1 MNLHKH
7 LKLQIIS
14 ISLSLLFF
22 FQKASAALLQP
33 DASKDIKD
41 RAENLGGSAGFN
53 TRQGLGEVVAIIIQA
68 FLGLLGI
75 IFIILIISAGFN
87 WMTAGGEEE
96 KVRKAKSTIT
106 NAVIGLIIIVASYAI
121 TYFVFNV
128 LPGAIGGGGPVY
140 NYPG

>member
-1 MNLHKH
+1 MSLYKH
-7 LKLQIIS
+7 IKSQS
-14 ISLSLLFF
+14 ISLLLFLF
-22 FQKASAALLQP
+22 LFTQKASAALLQP
-33 DASKDIKD
+33 DTSKDIKD
-41 RAENLGGSAGFN
+41 RAEDLGGSAGFN
-53 TRQGLGEVVAIIIQA
+53 TRQGLGEVVGIIIQA

-128 LPGAIGGGGPVY
+128 LPGAIGEGGPVY
-140 NYPG
+140 TSP